1 MTFFL
6 GVLLYGRYDIL
17 GYYMLFIAGVG
28 IVSGQFT
35 NHISVARGDVS
46 ISKLDVVV
54 CGNKTS
60 CAETMMIIKRTA
72 FRYDCDFLMLLYMCI
87 GYNTRVS

>member
-1 MTFFL
+1 MTYL
-6 GVLLYGRYDIL
+6 V
-17 GYYMLFIAGVG
+17 MMFIPGVG
-28 IVSGQFT
+28 IVSGQIT

-60 CAETMMIIKRTA
+60 CAETMRIIKRTA
-72 FRYDCDFLMLLYMCI
+72 FRYDCDFSHVIVNVYWLQR
-87 GYNTRVS
+87 RVS